1 MDRSIFS
8 KVRRIQIKTSKMVTD
23 VLSGEYR
30 SIFKGRGMEFE
41 EVREYQPGDDIR
53 SIDWNVTARM
63 NKPFIKLFSEER
75 ELTVMFL
82 VDVSSSMSFGSH
94 KMTKKELIAE
104 LCAVLSFTAIKNND
118 KVGVILFSDH
128 IEKYIPP
135 AKGKKHVLRVIRE
148 LLTIKDERSYVN
160 SGTDLNG
167 ALEYLQK
174 VIRKRSVCFI
184 VSDFFCKGYE
194 KNIAIAK
201 KRHDLV
207 AIKIEDRLEHTFSAT
222 SLVVLE
228 DLETKR
234 QLMVDFS
241 SNNSVRLFEKYA
253 ASVRNKVID
262 FFKMKGMDFLI
273 IKTDEDYLN
282 KLTGFFK
289 IREKRVRR

>member
-1 MDRSIFS
+1 MDKSIFS
-8 KVRRIQIKTSKMVTD
+8 KVRRIQIKTSKMVTEIF
-23 VLSGEYR
+23 SGEYR

-82 VDVSSSMSFGSH
+82 VDVSSSMSFGSN

-148 LLTIKDERSYVN
+148 LLTIKDEGSYAN

-174 VIRKRSVCFI
+174 VIRKKSVCFI

-207 AIKIEDRLEHTFSAT
+207 VIKVEDRLEHAFPKSA
-222 SLVVLE
+222 LVALE
-228 DLETKR
+228 DLENNE
-234 QLMVDFS
+234 QLIVDFS
-241 SNNSVRLFEKYA
+241 SQSSVQIFQEYT
-253 ASVRNKVID
+253 ASIRNKVIS
-262 FFKMKGMDFLI
+262 FFKTKGIDFLI
-273 IKTDEDYLN
+273 IKTDEDYLK
-282 KLTGFFK
+282 KLTEFFRV
-289 IREKRVRR
+289 RERRVRR